1 MAFQKKEE
9 NKESLARITAGSVN
23 NMLRKNRET
32 ILKTLP
38 RGFNFDRM
46 CRTVINA
53 ISTTPLLAKCTP
65 GSLFLSTIRG
75 FSLGLEPNGPLGEG
89 YLVPFWNKEIGGYEA
104 QFMPGYRGLQ
114 SLARRSGEIADL
126 YAKVVCRE
134 DEFRVE
140 EGTARAIV
148 HRPNYTGSRGEPVCY
163 YAVFRLKTG
172 EFDFEVMSLEEIERV
187 RCSSKSATK
196 GPWVDWPE
204 EMAKKTVMKRLL
216 KRAPMSVELAD
227 AALLD
232 NRASSGD
239 SQDDILVVEGLEV
252 DEATP
257 QEIQQELNQEKKAD
271 LKAAL
276 ENRAQPVNIPPVQP
290 EPEKVPASSGG
301 LFEPSEAE
309 LDAAEAKS
317 RK

>member
-1 MAFQKKEE
+1 
-9 NKESLARITAGSVN
+9 
-23 NMLRKNRET
+23 
-32 ILKTLP
+32 
-38 RGFNFDRM
+38 
-46 CRTVINA
+46 
-53 ISTTPLLAKCTP
+53 
-65 GSLFLSTIRG
+65 
-75 FSLGLEPNGPLGEG
+75 
-89 YLVPFWNKEIGGYEA
+89 
-104 QFMPGYRGLQ
+104 
-114 SLARRSGEIADL
+114 
-126 YAKVVCRE
+126 
-134 DEFRVE
+134 
-140 EGTARAIV
+140 
-148 HRPNYTGSRGEPVCY
+148 
-163 YAVFRLKTG
+163 
-172 EFDFEVMSLEEIERV
+172 MSLEEIERV

-301 LFEPSEAE
+301 LFEPTEAE